1 VAQAPQN
8 ADLPSV
14 ISVGILRLLYLD
26 KYCRAP
32 LTELQIIELAA
43 VFAIVAM
50 LYSSVGHAGASG
62 YLAAMALIG
71 VAPEA
76 MRPTALTLNIV
87 VAAFAT
93 WRFRTARY
101 FDAKIVVPFLVGSV
115 PLAFLGGGIKLPSHV
130 YQALVGLVL
139 LCSAIYLGWR
149 AFSDADKRDEIS
161 VQVPLWAS
169 PFVGAGIGL
178 LSGLTGTGGG
188 IFLSP
193 FILLMGWAGPKA
205 TAGISAPFIMANS
218 IAGLAGGLIKGSF
231 SFATIPYAA
240 APLIAAAM
248 LGAFIGTWLGI
259 YKLTNRWLIAMLA
272 LVMAIAAAKLI
283 GLSY

>member
-1 VAQAPQN
+1 V
-8 ADLPSV
+8 
-14 ISVGILRLLYLD
+14 
-26 KYCRAP
+26 
-32 LTELQIIELAA
+32 TELQILELA
-43 VFAIVAM
+43 VIFVVVAM

-62 YLAAMALIG
+62 YLAAMALVG

-87 VAAFAT
+87 VAAYTT
-93 WRFRTARY
+93 WRFRGARF
-101 FDAKIVVPFLVGSV
+101 FDAKVVTPFLIGSI
-115 PLAFLGGGIKLPSHV
+115 PLAFVGGGIKLPSHV
-130 YQALVGLVL
+130 YQALVGVVL
-139 LCSAIYLGWR
+139 LCSAIYLAWR
-149 AFSDADKRDEIS
+149 AFSNADLRGEIP
-161 VQVPLWAS
+161 VTVPFWAS
-169 PFVGAGIGL
+169 PFVGAGVGL

-193 FILLMGWAGPKA
+193 LILLMGWAGPKA

-248 LGAFIGTWLGI
+248 LGALIGTWLGI
-259 YKLTNRWLIAMLA
+259 YKLNNRWLIGTLA
-272 LVMAIAAAKLI
+272 VVMTIAAAKLI
-283 GLSY
+283 GLTF